1 MINIQSQLGK
11 KDYKSKMLLQVH
23 DELVFDVFKSELN
36 DIISLVK
43 KEMESAFLLKVP
55 LVVDLNYG
63 QNWFEA
69 H

>member
-1 MINIQSQLGK
+1 MLFSTTEILVV
-11 KDYKSKMLLQVH
+11 KSPSLPENPVIKGGL
-23 DELVFDVFKSELN
+23 
-36 DIISLVK
+36 ISLVK